1 MVMRSEAMI
10 DRWDGKIEN
19 LESKSTQREETD
31 EQARDSEHSDLIMP
45 MQ

>member
-1 MVMRSEAMI
+1 MRSEAMI

-19 LESKSTQREETD
+19 LNARSAQREEID
-31 EQARDSEHSDLIMP
+31 RQALENEQPDLIMP